1 MSNGKR
7 FFRRKLRI
15 TRAVSITASILLVST
30 IGIFGVSAKEPTY
43 QPIVSNAYDAVREQ
57 LENAKPQDALE
68 YLCGAKEGKKSIT
81 SEDLWSYSEMDYTNQ
96 TPSGIFENV
105 QLDYGKKIGIDDY
118 DKHLKNGVFAT
129 DTQGHFMA
137 IGNGNGSYWSN
148 EDKITA
154 VFLNAVHSDGF
165 IPALTYTAPY
175 AGAGKLKGFDVLA
188 EGCWQ
193 LNEIGDEIKIEVYKN
208 NEKIWPSNE
217 NDGKMTYKNGY
228 TKVPEIALSLAK
240 GDKIHIAVIPVKNDY
255 GWVCFNTQVK
265 YELSNNTDWSYSYK
279 AVAKNE
285 TTGKYEP
292 DQAKDWI
299 QPPLMMP
306 SNLWH
311 FLNKA
316 NGDIGYLST
325 TNDSESAGYGITTD
339 GKVGAFINEKIGAI
353 AYTYT
358 APETG
363 ILSIGDSS
371 ENKKIQHTN
380 WNGAEF
386 GFAVYRNNEKVWPKT
401 GYYEFEKGQW
411 EKDFPVMDRL
421 DVKKGDKVHIAFI
434 SRNDG
439 DYNYVKFAPQVT
451 LVDGMLGDINSD
463 DSISSEDLTVM
474 RKYLI
479 GIENNINLNAADFDN
494 NDRVDIL
501 DLIKLKKK
509 LCNVEQDM

>member
-1 MSNGKR
+1 MLNSKR
-7 FFRRKLRI
+7 FFRRKLKI

-68 YLCGAKEGKKSIT
+68 YLCGAKESEKSIT

-96 TPSGIFENV
+96 IPSGIFENV
-105 QLDYGKKIGIDDY
+105 RLDYGKKTGIADY
-118 DKHLKNGVFAT
+118 DNNLKNGMFAT

-137 IGNGNGSYWSN
+137 IGNGNGSYWS
-148 EDKITA
+148 EEGKITA
-154 VFLNAVHSDGF
+154 VFLNALHYGGF

-175 AGAGKLKGFDVLA
+175 AGAGKLNSFEVRA

-193 LNEIGDEIKIEVYKN
+193 LNESGDEIKIEVYKN

-217 NDGKMTYKNGY
+217 NDGKMIYGKQY
-228 TKVPEIALSLAK
+228 TTVPEIALSLAK
-240 GDKIHIAVIPVKNDY
+240 GDRIHIAVIPVKNDF
-255 GWVCFNTQVK
+255 GWVCFNTQVQ

-299 QPPLMMP
+299 QPQLMMP
-306 SNLWH
+306 SNLWD
-311 FLNKA
+311 FLNNI

-325 TNDSESAGYGITTD
+325 TDDSKSAGYGITTD

-401 GYYEFEKGQW
+401 GYFEFTDGQW
-411 EKDFPVMDRL
+411 QRDFPVIDRL

-463 DSISSEDLTVM
+463 DSISSEDLIVM
-474 RKYLI
+474 RKYLL
-479 GIENNINLNAADFDN
+479 GIKNDIDLNVADFDN
-494 NDRVDIL
+494 NNRVDIL

-509 LCNVEQDM
+509 LCNVE

>member
-15 TRAVSITASILLVST
+15 TMAVSITASILLVST

-57 LENAKPQDALE
+57 LKNAKPQDALE
-68 YLCGAKEGKKSIT
+68 YLCGEKEGKNSIT

-96 TPSGIFENV
+96 TSSGNFENV
-105 QLDYGKKIGIDDY
+105 KLDYGKKIDIADY
-118 DKHLKNGVFAT
+118 DNYLKDGVFAT
-129 DTQGHFMA
+129 DTKGHFMA
-137 IGNGNGSYWSN
+137 IGNGNGSYWSQEGN
-148 EDKITA
+148 TTA
-154 VFLNAVHSDGF
+154 VFLNAITSNGF

-175 AGAGKLKGFDVLA
+175 AGTGKLKGFEVRA

-193 LNEIGDEIKIEVYKN
+193 LNQSGEEIKIEVYKN

-217 NDGKMTYKNGY
+217 NDGKMTYGKTY
-228 TKVPEIALSLAK
+228 THVPEIKLSLAK

-255 GWVCFNTQVK
+255 GWVCFNTQV
-265 YELSNNTDWSYSYK
+265 ELINNTDWSYSYK

-306 SNLWH
+306 SNLSD
-311 FLNKA
+311 FLNNT

-325 TNDSESAGYGITTD
+325 TDDSKSAGYGLTKD
-339 GKVGAFINEKIGAI
+339 RKVGAFINEKIGAI

-371 ENKKIQHTN
+371 ANKKIQHTN

-401 GYYEFEKGQW
+401 GYYEFTDGQW

-434 SRNDG
+434 SRNNG
-439 DYNYVKFAPQVT
+439 TYNYVRFAPQVT

-463 DSISSEDLTVM
+463 DSIGSEDLTVM
-474 RKYLI
+474 RKYLL
-479 GIENNINLNAADFDN
+479 GIENNVNLNVNAADFDN

-509 LCNVEQDM
+509 LCNVE

>member
-7 FFRRKLRI
+7 FFRRKLKI

-129 DTQGHFMA
+129 GTQGHFMA
-137 IGNGNGSYWSN
+137 IGNGNGSYWSK

-279 AVAKNE
+279 SVVTNE

-292 DQAKDWI
+292 DCSKDWI
-299 QPPLMMP
+299 QPPLAIP

-311 FLNKA
+311 FLNNT

-371 ENKKIQHTN
+371 ENKKIQHTA
-380 WNGAEF
+380 WNHAEF

-401 GYYEFEKGQW
+401 GYFEFTDGLW
-411 EKDFPVMDRL
+411 ERDFPVIDRL
-421 DVKKGDKVHIAFI
+421 EVKKGDKVHIAFI
-434 SRNDG
+434 SRNNG
-439 DYNYVKFAPQVT
+439 DYNYVRFAPQVT

>member
-15 TRAVSITASILLVST
+15 TKAVSITASILLVST

-43 QPIVSNAYDAVREQ
+43 QPIVSNAYAAVKKQ

-81 SEDLWSYSEMDYTNQ
+81 SEDLWSYSEMVYTNQ
-96 TPSGIFENV
+96 TSSGNFENV
-105 QLDYGKKIGIDDY
+105 KLDYGKKIDIADY
-118 DKHLKNGVFAT
+118 DNYLKDGVFAT
-129 DTQGHFMA
+129 DTKGHFMA
-137 IGNGNGSYWSN
+137 IGNGNGSYWSQEGN
-148 EDKITA
+148 TTA
-154 VFLNAVHSDGF
+154 VFLNAVTSYGF

-175 AGAGKLKGFDVLA
+175 AGTGKLKGFEVRA

-193 LNEIGDEIKIEVYKN
+193 LNENGEEIKIEVYKN

-217 NDGKMTYKNGY
+217 NDGKMTYGKTY
-228 TKVPEIALSLAK
+228 THVPEIKLSLEK
-240 GDKIHIAVIPVKNDY
+240 GDKIHIAVIPVKNNY
-255 GWVCFNTQVK
+255 GWVCFNTQV
-265 YELSNNTDWSYSYK
+265 ELIINTDWSYSYK
-279 AVAKNE
+279 DVAKNE

-292 DQAKDWI
+292 DQTKDWI

-325 TNDSESAGYGITTD
+325 TNDSESAGYGLTKD

-363 ILSIGDSS
+363 ILSIANSS
-371 ENKKIQHTN
+371 ANKKIQHTN
-380 WNGAEF
+380 WNDAEF

-401 GYYEFEKGQW
+401 GYYEFTKGQW
-411 EKDFPVMDRL
+411 EKDFPVIDRL
-421 DVKKGDKVHIAFI
+421 DVKKGEKVHIAFI
-434 SRNDG
+434 SRNNG
-439 DYNYVKFAPQVT
+439 KYNYVRFAPQVT

-463 DSISSEDLTVM
+463 GKTDSTDLAFM
-474 RKYLI
+474 RKYLM
-479 GIENNINLNAADFDN
+479 GIENDIDLNVADFDN
-494 NDRVDIL
+494 NNRVDIL

-509 LCNVEQDM
+509 FC

>member
-1 MSNGKR
+1 M
-7 FFRRKLRI
+7 I
-15 TRAVSITASILLVST
+15 
-30 IGIFGVSAKEPTY
+30 
-43 QPIVSNAYDAVREQ
+43 
-57 LENAKPQDALE
+57 
-68 YLCGAKEGKKSIT
+68 
-81 SEDLWSYSEMDYTNQ
+81 
-96 TPSGIFENV
+96 
-105 QLDYGKKIGIDDY
+105 YGK
-118 DKHLKNGVFAT
+118 
-129 DTQGHFMA
+129 Q
-137 IGNGNGSYWSN
+137 
-148 EDKITA
+148 
-154 VFLNAVHSDGF
+154 
-165 IPALTYTAPY
+165 YT
-175 AGAGKLKGFDVLA
+175 
-188 EGCWQ
+188 
-193 LNEIGDEIKIEVYKN
+193 
-208 NEKIWPSNE
+208 
-217 NDGKMTYKNGY
+217 T
-228 TKVPEIALSLAK
+228 VPEIALSLAK
-240 GDKIHIAVIPVKNDY
+240 GDKIHIAVIPVKNDF
-255 GWVCFNTQVK
+255 GWVCFNTQVQ

-299 QPPLMMP
+299 QPQLMMP
-306 SNLWH
+306 SNLWD
-311 FLNKA
+311 FLNNI

-325 TNDSESAGYGITTD
+325 TDDSKSAGYGITTD

-401 GYYEFEKGQW
+401 GYFEFTDGQW
-411 EKDFPVMDRL
+411 QRDFPVIDRL

-463 DSISSEDLTVM
+463 DSISSEDLIVM
-474 RKYLI
+474 RKYLL
-479 GIENNINLNAADFDN
+479 GIKNDIDLNVADFDN
-494 NDRVDIL
+494 NNRVDIL

-509 LCNVEQDM
+509 LCNVE

>member
-68 YLCGAKEGKKSIT
+68 YLCGEKEGKNSIT
-81 SEDLWSYSEMDYTNQ
+81 SEDLWSYSEMVYTNQ
-96 TPSGIFENV
+96 TSSGNFENV
-105 QLDYGKKIGIDDY
+105 KLDYGKKIDIADY
-118 DKHLKNGVFAT
+118 DNYLKDGVFAT
-129 DTQGHFMA
+129 DTKGHFMA
-137 IGNGNGSYWSN
+137 IGNGNGSYWSQEGN
-148 EDKITA
+148 TTA
-154 VFLNAVHSDGF
+154 VFLNAITSYGF

-175 AGAGKLKGFDVLA
+175 AGTGKLKGFEVRA

-193 LNEIGDEIKIEVYKN
+193 LNESGEEIKIEVYKN

-217 NDGKMTYKNGY
+217 NDGKMTYGTTY
-228 TKVPEIALSLAK
+228 THVPEIKLSLAK
-240 GDKIHIAVIPVKNDY
+240 GDKIHIAVIPVKNNY
-255 GWVCFNTQVK
+255 GWVCFNTQV
-265 YELSNNTDWSYSYK
+265 ELINNTDWSYSYK
-279 AVAKNE
+279 SVVTNE

-316 NGDIGYLST
+316 YGDIGYLST

-371 ENKKIQHTN
+371 ANKKIQHTN

-386 GFAVYRNNEKVWPKT
+386 GFAVYRNNDKVWPKT

-421 DVKKGDKVHIAFI
+421 EVKKGDKVHIAFI
-434 SRNDG
+434 SRNNG
-439 DYNYVKFAPQVT
+439 AYNYVRFAPQVT

-463 DSISSEDLTVM
+463 DSIGSEDLTVM
-474 RKYLI
+474 RKYLL

-509 LCNVEQDM
+509 LCNVE

>member
-15 TRAVSITASILLVST
+15 TKAVSITASILLVST

-105 QLDYGKKIGIDDY
+105 QLDYGKKTGIADY
-118 DKHLKNGVFAT
+118 DNYFKNGMFAT
-129 DTQGHFMA
+129 GTQRHFMA
-137 IGNGNGSYWSN
+137 IANGNGPYWSS
-148 EDKITA
+148 EGKITA
-154 VFLNAVHSDGF
+154 VFLNAIHYDGF

-175 AGAGKLKGFDVLA
+175 AGTGKLKGFDVRA

-193 LNEIGDEIKIEVYKN
+193 LNESGDEIKIEVYKN

-217 NDGKMTYKNGY
+217 NDGKMIYGKQY
-228 TKVPEIALSLAK
+228 TTVPEIALSLAK

-279 AVAKNE
+279 SVVTNE

-292 DQAKDWI
+292 DCSKDWI
-299 QPPLMMP
+299 QPPLAIP

-311 FLNKA
+311 FLNQA

-325 TNDSESAGYGITTD
+325 TNDSMSAGYGLTKD
-339 GKVGAFINEKIGAI
+339 GKVGAFINQNIGAI

-358 APETG
+358 APKTG
-363 ILSIGDSS
+363 ILSIANSS
-371 ENKKIQHTN
+371 ANKKIQHTN

-386 GFAVYRNNEKVWPKT
+386 GFAVYRNNDKVWPKT
-401 GYYEFEKGQW
+401 GYYEFANGQW

-421 DVKKGDKVHIAFI
+421 EVKKGDKVHIAFI

-439 DYNYVKFAPQVT
+439 NYNYVKFAPQVT

-463 DSISSEDLTVM
+463 GSINSGDLTVM

-509 LCNVEQDM
+509 LCNVE

>member
-1 MSNGKR
+1 MLNSKR
-7 FFRRKLRI
+7 FFRRKLKI

-57 LENAKPQDALE
+57 LEKAKPQDALE
-68 YLCGAKEGKKSIT
+68 YLCGAKESEKSIT

-96 TPSGIFENV
+96 IPSGIFENV
-105 QLDYGKKIGIDDY
+105 QLDYGKKTGIPEY
-118 DKHLKNGVFAT
+118 DNHLKDGMFAT
-129 DTQGHFMA
+129 GTQSHFMG
-137 IGNGNGSYWSN
+137 IGNGNGPYWSA
-148 EDKITA
+148 EGKITA
-154 VFLNAVHSDGF
+154 VFLNAVHYDGF

-175 AGAGKLKGFDVLA
+175 AGAGKLNSFEVRA

-193 LNEIGDEIKIEVYKN
+193 LNDIGEEIKIEVYKN

-217 NDGKMTYKNGY
+217 NDGKMIYGGNKY
-228 TKVPEIALSLAK
+228 TTVPEIALSLAK

-279 AVAKNE
+279 SVVTNE

-292 DQAKDWI
+292 DQSKDWT
-299 QPPLMMP
+299 QPPLMMA
-306 SNLWH
+306 SNLWD
-311 FLNKA
+311 FLNNT

-325 TNDSESAGYGITTD
+325 TNNSMSAGYGITTD
-339 GKVGAFINEKIGAI
+339 GKVGAFINEQIGAI

-401 GYYEFEKGQW
+401 GYFEFTDGLW
-411 EKDFPVMDRL
+411 ERDFPVMDRL
-421 DVKKGDKVHIAFI
+421 EVKKGDKVHIAFI
-434 SRNDG
+434 SRNNG
-439 DYNYVKFAPQVT
+439 AYNYVKFAPQVT

-509 LCNVEQDM
+509 LCNVE

>member
-68 YLCGAKEGKKSIT
+68 YLCGEKEGKNSIT
-81 SEDLWSYSEMDYTNQ
+81 SEDLWSYSEMVYTNQ
-96 TPSGIFENV
+96 TSSGNFENV
-105 QLDYGKKIGIDDY
+105 KLDYGKKIDIADY
-118 DKHLKNGVFAT
+118 DNYLKDGVFAT
-129 DTQGHFMA
+129 DTKGHFMA
-137 IGNGNGSYWSN
+137 IGNGNGGYWSQEGN
-148 EDKITA
+148 TTA
-154 VFLNAVHSDGF
+154 VFLNAVTSYGF

-175 AGAGKLKGFDVLA
+175 AGTGKLNGFEVRA

-193 LNEIGDEIKIEVYKN
+193 LNESGEEIKIEVYQN
-208 NEKIWPSNE
+208 NKKIWPSNE
-217 NDGKMTYKNGY
+217 NDGKMIPGKTY
-228 TKVPEIALSLAK
+228 THVPEIKLSLAK
-240 GDKIHIAVIPVKNDY
+240 GDKIHIAVIPVKNNY
-255 GWVCFNTQVK
+255 GWVCFNTQV
-265 YELSNNTDWSYSYK
+265 ELIINTDWSYSNK
-279 AVAKNE
+279 VVAINE
-285 TTGKYEP
+285 TTRKYEP
-292 DQAKDWI
+292 DQNKNWI

-306 SNLWH
+306 SNLED
-311 FLNKA
+311 FFKNT
-316 NGDIGYLST
+316 NGNIGYLST
-325 TNDSESAGYGITTD
+325 TNDSKSAGYGLTKD

-371 ENKKIQHTN
+371 KNKKIQHTN
-380 WNGAEF
+380 WNDAEF

-401 GYYEFEKGQW
+401 GYYEFKKGQW
-411 EKDFPVMDRL
+411 EKDFPVIDRL
-421 DVKKGDKVHIAFI
+421 DVNRGDKVHIAFI

-439 DYNYVKFAPQVT
+439 KYNYVRFAPQVT
-451 LVDGMLGDINSD
+451 LVDGKLGDINSD
-463 DSISSEDLTVM
+463 GSITSEDLAVM
-474 RKYLI
+474 RKYLM
-479 GIENNINLNAADFDN
+479 GIENNININAADFDN
-494 NDRVDIL
+494 KNRVDIL

-509 LCNVEQDM
+509 LCNVE

>member
-7 FFRRKLRI
+7 FFRRKIRI

-81 SEDLWSYSEMDYTNQ
+81 SEDLWSYSEMVYKNQ
-96 TPSGIFENV
+96 TSSGNFENV
-105 QLDYGKKIGIDDY
+105 KLDYGKKIDIVDY
-118 DKHLKNGVFAT
+118 DNYLKDGVFAT
-129 DTQGHFMA
+129 DTKGHFMA
-137 IGNGNGSYWSN
+137 IGNGNGSYWSQEGN
-148 EDKITA
+148 TTA
-154 VFLNAVHSDGF
+154 VFLNAITSYGF

-175 AGAGKLKGFDVLA
+175 AGTGKLKGFEVRA

-193 LNEIGDEIKIEVYKN
+193 LNESGQEIKIEVYKN

-217 NDGKMTYKNGY
+217 NDGKMTYGKQY
-228 TKVPEIALSLAK
+228 TTVPEIKLSLAK
-240 GDKIHIAVIPVKNDY
+240 GDKIHIAVIPVKNNY
-255 GWVCFNTQVK
+255 GWVCFNTQIQ

-279 AVAKNE
+279 SVVTNE

-299 QPPLMMP
+299 QPSLMMP
-306 SNLWH
+306 SDLWH
-311 FLNKA
+311 FFNNI

-325 TNDSESAGYGITTD
+325 TNDSMSAGYGLTTD

-371 ENKKIQHTN
+371 ANKKIQHTN
-380 WNGAEF
+380 WNRAEF

-401 GYYEFEKGQW
+401 GYYEFTDGQW
-411 EKDFPVMDRL
+411 QRDFPVMDRL
-421 DVKKGDKVHIAFI
+421 EVKKGDKVHIAFI
-434 SRNDG
+434 SRNNG
-439 DYNYVKFAPQVT
+439 AYNYVKFAPQVT

-463 DSISSEDLTVM
+463 DSIGSEDLTVM
-474 RKYLI
+474 RKYLL
-479 GIENNINLNAADFDN
+479 GIENNVNLNVNAADFDN

-509 LCNVEQDM
+509 LCNVE